1 MKIVKSYEE
10 SGLLIKGICETIKN
24 EPKEQEVGLHSK
36 LLGTLAANLWG
47 NAIRGRGVISA
58 SKDTIGASENFWCRP
73 IL

>member
-24 EPKEQEVGLHSK
+24 EPKEQEVGLLSK

-47 NAIRGRGVISA
+47 YALRGRGVISA

>member
-1 MKIVKSYEE
+1 MKIVKSYEK
-10 SGLLIKGICETIKN
+10 SGLLIKVICETIKN
-24 EPKEQEVGLHSK
+24 EPKEQEVGLLSK

-47 NAIRGRGVISA
+47 NALRGRGVISA